1 MARVIGCL
9 FQTLRLSNRLAFKA
23 NLERRIGGQDVTF
36 LIFTYI
42 IHCVEYLIFVK
53 FRCLT
58 CELVCKLN
66 FVYFASATLM
76 FGCMILA
83 TLMWITCYVSI
94 LCKTWLIRVLRD
106 S

>member
-1 MARVIGCL
+1 MERVIGL
-9 FQTLRLSNRLAFKA
+9 SFQAPHLSSRLAFTA
-23 NLERRIGGQDVTF
+23 NSERRIGGQDVRF
-36 LIFTYI
+36 LTFTYV
-42 IHCVEYLIFVK
+42 IHSVEYLIFVK

-66 FVYFASATLM
+66 SVYFASATLM
-76 FGCMILA
+76 FGCMIPA

-94 LCKTWLIRVLRD
+94 LCKPWLIRVLRD

>member
-1 MARVIGCL
+1 MARVIGL
-9 FQTLRLSNRLAFKA
+9 SFQTPRLSSRLAF
-23 NLERRIGGQDVTF
+23 
-36 LIFTYI
+36 TYV
-42 IHCVEYLIFVK
+42 IHGVEYLIFVK

-66 FVYFASATLM
+66 SVYFASATLM
-76 FGCMILA
+76 FGCMIPA

-94 LCKTWLIRVLRD
+94 LCKPWLIRVLRD